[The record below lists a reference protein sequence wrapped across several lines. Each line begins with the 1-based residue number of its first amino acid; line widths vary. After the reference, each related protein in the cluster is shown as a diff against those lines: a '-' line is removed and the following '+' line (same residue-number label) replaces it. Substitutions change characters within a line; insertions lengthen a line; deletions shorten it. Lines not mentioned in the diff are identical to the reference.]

1 MLLWLSAVA
10 GLKVTLGGNVRPQDR
25 PQGHSPRRALS
36 KNVYSPQSVHNR
48 GATDRMQQAY
58 AFIAGLVL
66 IALAV
71 WYARSGGAAKMSPIR
86 DFIIVAIIAT
96 IVALASYWS

>member
-1 MLLWLSAVA
+1 
-10 GLKVTLGGNVRPQDR
+10 
-25 PQGHSPRRALS
+25 
-36 KNVYSPQSVHNR
+36 
-48 GATDRMQQAY
+48 MQQAY